1 MKITIPTRLNAT
13 TPGYAE
19 ARQRLLTAVAIHR
32 DACGIT
38 STTVPTVT
46 GRTPVTIIARG
57 DAARLGPF
65 LERMDETLT
74 RYNIGQ

>member
-1 MKITIPTRLNAT
+1 MKITIPTRLTAT

-32 DACGIT
+32 DACGVA

-57 DAARLGPF
+57 EPAQLGAF
-65 LERMDETLT
+65 LERLADSLT
-74 RYNIGQ
+74 RYSIPH